1 MSCAD
6 SSNGKAADI
15 PVAARTAKKAE
26 PKPNAVPQAADA
38 KAVAN
43 HSTEQQPADMEIEA
57 GEVDVQKGNML
68 SPDAPEFKPRK
79 DASASPVIAA
89 GTAAAAASSKRK
101 DAEKASSA
109 QVDKPCECSLTGPV
123 YEFK

>member
-6 SSNGKAADI
+6 SSNEKAADTAM
-15 PVAARTAKKAE
+15 AARTAKKAE
-26 PKPNAVPQAADA
+26 PKPSAVPQAATT
-38 KAVAN
+38 KALAD
-43 HSTEQQPADMEIEA
+43 HSKDQQPADMEIEA

-68 SPDAPEFKPRK
+68 SPDAPEFKPGK
-79 DASASPVIAA
+79 DASASPATAA

-109 QVDKPCECSLTGPV
+109 QVDNSRECSLERSCV
-123 YEFK
+123 